1 MLVMAATIDQVI
13 DALLDNADFEA
24 VNSVSKA
31 NAFVTAAVRYFIL
44 VPSSQSD
51 QGSSMAISTATVEN
65 LLTRARLFVAANRT
79 PSGSVRFLGVG
90 GGFR

>member
-51 QGSSMAISTATVEN
+51 QGSAMAISPATIEN

-79 PSGSVRFLGVG
+79 PSGGVRFLSVG